1 MSKELI
7 VDYIP
12 FEVTR
17 QQINESMKKNDGRL
31 VVQGVLQRAEAK
43 NQNGRVYPRDTLVR
57 EAKKYAK
64 VNIAERRALG
74 ELDHPDSSVVNLNN
88 ASHNV
93 LEMHWKGDDLIGT
106 VEILSTP
113 AGNILK
119 ELFKSG
125 IKLGISSRGLGSVK
139 EISEDKDGEGDT
151 VEVQP
156 DFELIAFDFVSNPS
170 THGAFMSPNK
180 LKESINEGIGT
191 RNGKC
196 CHDCK
201 VEGIINEIFRV
212 GE

>member
-1 MSKELI
+1 MSKKLL

-12 FEVTR
+12 FEVTPE
-17 QQINESMKKNDGRL
+17 QINESISKNNGRL
-31 VVQGVLQRAEAK
+31 VVKGILQRAESK
-43 NQNGRVYPRDTLVR
+43 NQNGRVYPRETLMR
-57 EAKKYAK
+57 EAKKYSE
-64 VNIAERRALG
+64 VNIRERRALG

-88 ASHNV
+88 ASHNI
-93 LEMHWKGDDLIGT
+93 LEMHWKGDDLLGT
-106 VEILSTP
+106 VEVLGTP

-139 EISEDKDGEGDT
+139 EIHEDEGTDDT

-170 THGAFMSPNK
+170 THGAFMSPM
-180 LKESINEGIGT
+180 NEGVDKGRT
-191 RNGKC
+191 SGKYR
-196 CHDCK
+196 K
-201 VEGIINEIFRV
+201 VENIINDILR

>member
-1 MSKELI
+1 MSKQVI

-12 FEVTR
+12 FEVTP
-17 QQINESMKKNDGRL
+17 QQINEAMKNNNGRL
-31 VVQGVLQRAEAK
+31 IVKGVLQRAEAK
-43 NQNGRVYPRDTLVR
+43 NQNGRVYPRETLVR
-57 EAKKYAK
+57 EAKKYAEVQIK
-64 VNIAERRALG
+64 ERRALG

-88 ASHNV
+88 VSHNI
-93 LEMHWKGDDLIGT
+93 LEMHWNGDDLEGT
-106 VEILSTP
+106 VEVLGTP

-139 EISEDKDGEGDT
+139 EIREEDGEDT

-170 THGAFMSPNK
+170 THGAFLSPQ
-180 LKESINEGIGT
+180 NEGKLNESVGT
-191 RNGKC
+191 RNGTC

-201 VEGIINEIFRV
+201 IEDIINDIFR